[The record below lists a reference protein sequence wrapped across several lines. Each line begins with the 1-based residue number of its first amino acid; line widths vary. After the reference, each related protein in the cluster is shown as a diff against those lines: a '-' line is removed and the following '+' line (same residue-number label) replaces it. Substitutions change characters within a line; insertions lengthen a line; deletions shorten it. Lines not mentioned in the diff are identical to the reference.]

1 MRTHH
6 LALVGAALLT
16 GTLTLACSGDD
27 DAPLAQT
34 QSVDDTGET
43 GQEPANGGGSG
54 DGSSSGSGAAEP
66 GSGGADEV
74 IGTAR
79 AQLTAG
85 PIDERTIPIR
95 IDVTRLERHGDLL
108 ELTLALTNEA
118 PAEGDDPPGFSINTQ
133 FGDGL
138 TAYDASAIGL
148 VDGDA
153 QKRYLPVLDS
163 EGSCLCTNDFG
174 ANDVPAGGSRT
185 ITATFGGVPDD
196 VEALDV
202 QVPTFP
208 TIAGVPI
215 Q

>member
-6 LALVGAALLT
+6 LALLGAALLT
-16 GTLTLACSGDD
+16 GSLTLACSDD
-27 DAPLAQT
+27 DGELADT
-34 QSVDDTGET
+34 RSIDSSVDDGDVGGTGDDET
-43 GQEPANGGGSG
+43 AT
-54 DGSSSGSGAAEP
+54 DGSGATEP
-66 GSGGADEV
+66 GSGGGDEV

-85 PIDERTIPIR
+85 PIDERTIPVR
-95 IDVTRLERHGDLL
+95 IDVTRLERHGDLV
-108 ELTLALTNEA
+108 ELTLAVTNEA

-133 FGDGL
+133 FGDTL
-138 TAYDASAIGL
+138 TSYDASAIGL

-163 EGSCLCTNDFG
+163 EGTCLCTNDFG
-174 ANDVPAGGSRT
+174 SYDIPAGGSHT
-185 ITATFGGVPDD
+185 ISATYGGVPDD
-196 VEALDV
+196 VEVLDV

-215 Q
+215 R

>member
-6 LALVGAALLT
+6 LGLLGAVLLT
-16 GTLTLACSGDD
+16 GTLTLACSGEDDGRLADTRSIDSTTDAGSEQGSEGDD
-27 DAPLAQT
+27 DAA
-34 QSVDDTGET
+34 
-43 GQEPANGGGSG
+43 
-54 DGSSSGSGAAEP
+54 SSSGEP
-66 GSGGADEV
+66 GSGGGDEV

-85 PIDERTIPIR
+85 AIDERTIPVR
-95 IDVTRLERHGDLL
+95 IDVTRLERHGDLV

-118 PAEGDDPPGFSINTQ
+118 PAEGDDPPGFGIYTQ
-133 FGDGL
+133 FGDGI
-138 TAYDASAIGL
+138 TAYDASGIGL

-153 QKRYLPVLDS
+153 QKRYLPVRDS
-163 EGSCLCTNDFG
+163 EGTCLCTNDFG
-174 ANDVPAGGSRT
+174 SADVPAGGSRT

-196 VEALDV
+196 VDALDV